1 MPQSDSSLRRA
12 TEHVGNCGTLGGW
25 QRIRR
30 RTPFFPRLVRGVR
43 PRVSLFVRSH
53 DLDPRAA
60 TGQTQ
65 SSTRV
70 HAIAAPHEGQG
81 CQRIGLRISS
91 NEYAIGSHGNR
102 RELRLLDGASA
113 SRELILWELE
123 FMERPI
129 GIEPTPEPCQICRK
143 MKGNGS
149 CLQLRSLPE
158 AGCGSLLD

>member
-12 TEHVGNCGTLGGW
+12 AEHFGKCGTLGGW

-70 HAIAAPHEGQG
+70 HAIAAPREGQG
-81 CQRIGLRISS
+81 CQRIGPRISS
-91 NEYAIGSHGNR
+91 KTKMPLEVTETGENCACSMALARPGSSFYGGLNLWNGLSESNR
-102 RELRLLDGASA
+102 HLNLAKSV
-113 SRELILWELE
+113 
-123 FMERPI
+123 
-129 GIEPTPEPCQICRK
+129 RK
-143 MKGNGS
+143 RKATDLACN
-149 CLQLRSLPE
+149 
-158 AGCGSLLD
+158 